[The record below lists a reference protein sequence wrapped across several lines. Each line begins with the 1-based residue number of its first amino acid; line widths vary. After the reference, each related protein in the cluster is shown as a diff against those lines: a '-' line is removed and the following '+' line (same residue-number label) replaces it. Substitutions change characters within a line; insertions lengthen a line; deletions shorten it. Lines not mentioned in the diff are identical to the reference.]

1 MWKGIFSATCE
12 QNTSEQAFS
21 STTLSL
27 REVFHDETRKI
38 PGSYFLD
45 SSPACFWSGAA
56 LAQERLPYRGGPGQ
70 NPDQT
75 GARFIK
81 AGALLLATFDANKD
95 LIISPAE
102 IEEGARLAFVYADAD
117 GSGEL
122 TPLEQRAW
130 AGRVTSDTDVIA
142 NPSLFPSAIP
152 GMVTADEFVIGLVT
166 FAQRFE
172 DDAGQV
178 LLSNL
183 TFEPSHAGRD
193 STGRKRWH

>member
-1 MWKGIFSATCE
+1 MMRLEKFRFVLPGLVA
-12 QNTSEQAFS
+12 
-21 STTLSL
+21 SL
-27 REVFHDETRKI
+27 
-38 PGSYFLD
+38 FL
-45 SSPACFWSGAA
+45 SGAA

-193 STGRKRWH
+193 STEESDGIERLRRPVIGDRTDRKSVTG